1 MPNEPTI
8 SAVATL
14 ERAELP
20 RLFVALLARGYEVV
34 GPTVR
39 DGAIVYDHLAQP
51 GQLPVLGRALD
62 QLPPRL
68 ILYGIEG
75 RDFHA
80 GEKLS
85 PEIDAA
91 VDKLVRRVRMD
102 CAVVR
107 RDRRSSLTKIS
118 TTKHAMYLNRF
129 FVPGLAHASYLF
141 GADGEAAV
149 VDPKRDVEDYLTAA
163 EQEGLKIV
171 AIFNSHPHAD
181 FASGFRELAQRT
193 GAKVYVSHLAPAHYE
208 RVAARDGERVKIGS
222 LEVELLETPGHS
234 PDSLSFLVRDNGQ
247 PTAVFTGDLLFVN
260 DVGRPDLRDAD
271 EDPSDLAGKLYDSLH
286 EKILTL
292 PDEVKVYP
300 SHGAGSLCGR
310 AISDAPFSLVGQ
322 ERKLNWAMQIEDRA
336 EFVRQMTANL
346 PDRPAYFSFD
356 VELNL
361 EGADPFSALPPLGEM
376 SEEELQHAVD
386 DGAAVIDLRS
396 PGRFGGGHFP
406 GSLNIGVGSPS
417 FSTWSGFMVP
427 GEKAIALVVGSAE
440 EAKKARLELA
450 RIGFD
455 NVRGYIRADAL
466 GKTQTLPQMS
476 VAQLK
481 AKLQSNGPILLDV
494 RTPTEWKSGHIDDAR
509 HVPLSS
515 FAKELP
521 ELPNEQPVAIICGSG
536 YRSSVASSLLRAH
549 GYTEVANVSGG
560 MSAYAEAAPPA

>member
-1 MPNEPTI
+1 
-8 SAVATL
+8 
-14 ERAELP
+14 
-20 RLFVALLARGYEVV
+20 
-34 GPTVR
+34 
-39 DGAIVYDHLAQP
+39 
-51 GQLPVLGRALD
+51 
-62 QLPPRL
+62 
-68 ILYGIEG
+68 
-75 RDFHA
+75 
-80 GEKLS
+80 
-85 PEIDAA
+85 
-91 VDKLVRRVRMD
+91 
-102 CAVVR
+102 
-107 RDRRSSLTKIS
+107 
-118 TTKHAMYLNRF
+118 MYLNRF
-129 FVPGLAHASYLF
+129 FVEGLAHASYLF
-141 GADGEAAV
+141 GADGAAAV
-149 VDPKRDVEDYLTAA
+149 VDPKRDIEDYLTAA

-234 PDSLSFLVRDNGQ
+234 PDSLSFLVRENGQ
-247 PTAVFTGDLLFVN
+247 PTVVFTGDLLFVN

-271 EDPSDLAGKLYDSLH
+271 EDPSALAGKLYDSLH

-361 EGADPFSALPPLGEM
+361 EGAEPFSALPPLDEM
-376 SEEELQHAVD
+376 TEDELQHAAGD
-386 DGAAVIDLRS
+386 DAVVLDVRS
-396 PGRFGGGHFP
+396 PAKFGAGHFP
-406 GSLNIGVGSPS
+406 GSINIGLGSPS
-417 FSTWSGFMVP
+417 FSTWTGFMVP
-427 GEKAIALVVGSAE
+427 GEKAIALVVGAAE

-455 NVRGYIRADAL
+455 NVLGYIKADAFTATE
-466 GKTQTLPQMS
+466 KLPQMS
-476 VAQLK
+476 VEKLK
-481 AKLQSNGPILLDV
+481 ADLKNNGPLVLDV
-494 RTPTEWKSGHIDDAR
+494 RTPTEWKSGHIEGAH
-509 HVPLSS
+509 HVPLAT
-515 FAKELP
+515 FARQAP
-521 ELPNEQPVAIICGSG
+521 ELPNDRPIAVICGSG
-536 YRSSVASSLLRAH
+536 YRSSVASSLLRAR

-560 MSAYAEAAPPA
+560 MSAYAEAAPPS